1 MMELPGNWLFAVNMR
16 PIRGAGRQNGSF
28 QFMRIQQE
36 ESRSGQRMGT
46 DMKAAEVSRN
56 ILPRVQL
63 WSIGEYWDGR
73 TLR

>member
-1 MMELPGNWLFAVNMR
+1 
-16 PIRGAGRQNGSF
+16 
-28 QFMRIQQE
+28 MRIQQE